1 MKTGP
6 KLRAWLLAGVLGM
19 AGAQVTGVPSVGDSI
34 FPGLGQRGLDV
45 QHYDLRLTVPQPGR
59 PLLSGEVT
67 LTLTAREPLAQIA
80 LDLLGPRVSAAQW
93 NGQAV
98 AFRQQGEK
106 LLLTPARPLLP
117 GQQARVRVVYAVTD
131 EQVGESS
138 QSQTYGLPFRPGWQ
152 TVPDGNAS
160 FSEPDGTRTF
170 LPCDDHPSDPATFRV
185 QVTVPDGYA
194 AAASGLFVQQTRAG
208 GQTTFTFSQRTP
220 IPTYAL
226 ALLVGRLERRSEP
239 DVQVAGQTVRRRDVY
254 AAGLPP
260 DQRVPAGETAEMLRA
275 LSDWFGPYP
284 FDLYGVA
291 LLPGLPLAL
300 ETATLS
306 TLPPDSNRE
315 RVRLH
320 ELAHQWFGNRV
331 TLGDWADSWLNEGFA
346 TYAELLW
353 AERRQQDTQALV
365 EDWYARLSARSSRP
379 LRATRPEEL
388 FDATAYFRGALA
400 LHALRKQVGDDAFRQ
415 FLRAYVQTF
424 GTRPATTAALLDLV
438 RSRLGQSA
446 AATLRQWVEASELPP
461 LP

>member
-1 MKTGP
+1 MN
-6 KLRAWLLAGVLGM
+6 LRAGLVVAWFVV
-19 AGAQVTGVPSVGDSI
+19 AGAQAAQSVPSVGDSL
-34 FPGLGQRGLDV
+34 FPELGQRGLDV
-45 QHYDLRLTVPQPGR
+45 QHYDLRLTVPQPGQ
-59 PLLSGEVT
+59 PQLSAEVT
-67 LTLTAREPLAQIA
+67 LTLSTREPLRQLA

-98 AFRQQGEK
+98 AFSQQGAK
-106 LLLTPARPLLP
+106 LLVTPARPLLP
-117 GQQARVRVVYAVTD
+117 GQQARVHLVYAVTG
-131 EQVGESS
+131 EQGQPS
-138 QSQTYGLPFRPGWQ
+138 QNYGLPFRPGWQ
-152 TVPDGNAS
+152 SVPDGNAN

-170 LPCDDHPSDPATFRV
+170 LPSNDHPSDPATFRV
-185 QVTVPDGYA
+185 QVTVPEGYA
-194 AAASGLFVQQTRAG
+194 AAASGLFVQQRAEAG
-208 GQTTFTFSQRTP
+208 GRQTFVFSQRTP

-226 ALLVGRLERRSEP
+226 ALLVGHLERQLAP

-260 DQRVPAGETAEMLRA
+260 DQRVPAGETAEMLQV

-291 LLPGLPLAL
+291 VLPGLPLAL

-306 TLPPDSNRE
+306 TLPPGSNRE

-353 AERRQQDTQALV
+353 AEHQQQDTQTLL
-365 EDWYARLSARSSRP
+365 EDWYTRLTTRSSRP
-379 LRATRPEEL
+379 LRATQPEQL
-388 FDATAYFRGALA
+388 FDETAYFRGALA
-400 LHALRKQVGDDAFRQ
+400 LHALRKQVGDDAFRA
-415 FLRAYVQTF
+415 FLQEYMQTF
-424 GTRPATTAALLDLV
+424 SNRPATTAALLERV
-438 RSRLGQSA
+438 RSRLGQGA
-446 AATLRQWVEASELPP
+446 EATLRQWVEAAELPP